1 METTT
6 TAPAHPDTL
15 RITVADLKF
24 RVDGRVATYK
34 HGTRTFTVIN
44 VPDAGWTV
52 PELIE
57 SVKAAGNDT
66 NLDPWVSRI
75 AWDAGIRLDF

>member
-15 RITVADLKF
+15 RITVADLTL
-24 RVDGRVATYK
+24 RVNDRVATYK
-34 HGTRTFTVIN
+34 HGTRTFTVL
-44 VPDAGWTV
+44 VCSHGFTV

-57 SVKAAGNDT
+57 SVKSSGDET
-66 NLDPWVSRI
+66 DLDPWVTKS